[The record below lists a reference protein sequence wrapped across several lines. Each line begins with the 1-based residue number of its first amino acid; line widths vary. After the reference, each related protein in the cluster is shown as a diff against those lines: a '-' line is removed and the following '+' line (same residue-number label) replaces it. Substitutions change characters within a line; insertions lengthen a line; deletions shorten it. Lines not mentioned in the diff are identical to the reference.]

1 MKSSG
6 SNMTFPSATI
16 NLMKILRFLRVSGSI
31 LRIFLAK
38 SAVVISAKY
47 VVTNKMSIKIIKKFD
62 RIKIMGVI

>member
-1 MKSSG
+1 MEIFAVFYG
-6 SNMTFPSATI
+6 FF
-16 NLMKILRFLRVSGSI
+16 MKILRFLRVSGSI
-31 LRIFLAK
+31 LSIFPAK

>member
-47 VVTNKMSIKIIKKFD
+47 VVNSKMSIKIIKKFD